1 MRDNGV
7 ELAQDVQDVVGG
19 LHAGRGP
26 AGDAHGAAGDH
37 GGREERDRVREI
49 GFDVPVPGRDR
60 TGPHLPAVADGVVDV
75 DAGLPQ
81 HRHRHRDV
89 RRRRQR
95 RTGVLHGQALGE
107 GRPGQQQAG
116 HELR

>member
-1 MRDNGV
+1 MTTVLSLLKTSRMSSAGCTLVAGQPVMRTV
-7 ELAQDVQDVVGG
+7 PPVTT
-19 LHAGRGP
+19 
-26 AGDAHGAAGDH
+26 AAA
-37 GGREERDRVREI
+37 RNATAFVRS
-49 GFDVPVPGRDR
+49 GSTSQCRAATA

-107 GRPGQQQAG
+107 RRPGQQQAG